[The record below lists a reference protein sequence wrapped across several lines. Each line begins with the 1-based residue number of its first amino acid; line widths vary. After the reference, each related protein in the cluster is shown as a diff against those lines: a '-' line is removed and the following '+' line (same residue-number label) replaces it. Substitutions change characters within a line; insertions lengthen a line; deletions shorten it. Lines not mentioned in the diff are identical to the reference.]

1 MTPDSE
7 FHEINGLNYHVQR
20 WGPAAGHTVFLLH
33 GWGDCGLS
41 FQFLAEQLLE
51 YAEVDLDI
59 IAPDWRGFGRSDHA
73 AAAYWFPD
81 YYADLEALLDIYS
94 AEEPVT
100 LVGHSMGGHIA
111 CMYAGI
117 RPARVGQL
125 VAIEGLGLSPIDADE
140 APSRFATW
148 LDELQQEPSFSRYES
163 PDTMADRLGKRSP
176 NMPAARA
183 RSVADAWLKQDE
195 DHEHY
200 VVRADPRHKRVNP
213 VLYRHEEV
221 AACWRRI
228 TARMLA
234 VIGGDSSFL
243 DRYEESGVL
252 EQLARM
258 VDDFES
264 AVIADSGH
272 MVHHEQPDD
281 LAAAIIGWLE
291 S

>member
-20 WGPAAGHTVFLLH
+20 WGSAAGHMVFLLH

-51 YAEVDLDI
+51 HAEVDLDI

-100 LVGHSMGGHIA
+100 LVGHSMGGHVA

-125 VAIEGLGLSPIDADE
+125 VAIDGLGMPPIDSDE
-140 APSRFATW
+140 APGRFATW
-148 LDELQQEPSFSRYES
+148 LDELKQEPSFSRYAGL
-163 PDTMADRLGKRSP
+163 DVMADLL
-176 NMPAARA
+176 AARSSNIDLERANFVA
-183 RSVADAWLKQDE
+183 RAWMRHDQEQGDFVL
-195 DHEHY
+195 
-200 VVRADPRHKRVNP
+200 RADPRHKRVNP

-221 AACWRRI
+221 MACWRRI

-243 DRYEESGVL
+243 GRYEESGVL
-252 EQLARM
+252 EQLAGM
-258 VDDFES
+258 VDDLES

-272 MVHHEQPDD
+272 MVHHEQPED

-291 S
+291 T